1 MKHNNKIVL
10 LRGPKAIG
18 YSKLAAESTKDQ
30 VTYGEMLP
38 RSPGKE
44 QPLSSK

>member
-38 RSPGKE
+38 GSPGKE